1 MEDLRELPPPPP
13 PDLYDE
19 AIMRTLLNMLA
30 VCVDK
35 EKASYDGSPDH
46 AYHRLYTYMQTLAA
60 MWEAKGLKP
69 VLHLLSPAD
78 LDAERNKETAE

>member
-30 VCVDK
+30 ACVRNR
-35 EKASYDGSPDH
+35 ATTVRWIGLSPTL
-46 AYHRLYTYMQTLAA
+46 RLYADAGRHVGGQGAEAGAA
-60 MWEAKGLKP
+60 P
-69 VLHLLSPAD
+69 TSPAE
-78 LDAERNKETAE
+78 LDADRNKETAE

>member
-30 VCVDK
+30 ACVRNRATSVATARRLCDRR
-35 EKASYDGSPDH
+35 EGRWGQAYPVRARPGSMPKA
-46 AYHRLYTYMQTLAA
+46 
-60 MWEAKGLKP
+60 
-69 VLHLLSPAD
+69 
-78 LDAERNKETAE
+78 